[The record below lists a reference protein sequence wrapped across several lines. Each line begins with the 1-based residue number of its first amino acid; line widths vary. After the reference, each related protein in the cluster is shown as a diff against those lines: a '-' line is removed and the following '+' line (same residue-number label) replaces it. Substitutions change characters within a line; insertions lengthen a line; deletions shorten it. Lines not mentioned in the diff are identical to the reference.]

1 MQIDE
6 SMFVRLKH
14 NVGRPV
20 ASQWVF
26 GGIDCNTK
34 EGFLVPVPRRNA
46 AILMPILT
54 RYVRPGTTVVSD
66 LWGAY
71 NMIGAHGYTHDTVN
85 HSLHFV
91 DPVTCAH
98 TNEVEN
104 MWMLA
109 KRRNKKECGIA
120 RTLIDTYLIGFM
132 WRLKFG
138 ADPFENI
145 LRDIRSVYHQ

>member
-46 AILMPILT
+46 ATLMPILT

-66 LWGAY
+66 LWEAY
-71 NMIGAHGYTHDTVN
+71 NMIGAHGAL
-85 HSLHFV
+85 HS
-91 DPVTCAH
+91 
-98 TNEVEN
+98 
-104 MWMLA
+104 
-109 KRRNKKECGIA
+109 
-120 RTLIDTYLIGFM
+120 
-132 WRLKFG
+132 
-138 ADPFENI
+138 
-145 LRDIRSVYHQ
+145 